1 MADPL
6 RETLDHLLEGFQVLD
21 RELRYVYVN
30 PAAAKQ
36 GLSTPEALIGQ
47 KMTDAYPGVEA
58 TALFVAMKHVMEDGA
73 PIAMDN
79 LFTLPSGEARWFEL
93 RIVPVPEGVCVHSV
107 DIHER
112 KMAEAGLRQLAEDLE
127 SRVEERT
134 RDLESFSYSVS
145 HDLRA
150 PLRSIDG
157 FAQILEEENAAQ
169 LDESGRSHLA
179 RIRAA
184 AGRMNRAIE
193 AMLSLAIVTRAPVER
208 TDVDITAVARSVASE
223 LERASAFQIDDG
235 LTASCDSALARVVLE
250 NLLGNASKFTA
261 RTEKP
266 LITLRRS
273 EDDPHAFVLTDNGV
287 GFDPKRA
294 GQLFT
299 AFARLHAARDFAGTG
314 IGLATVKRI
323 VQRHGGKVEATGE
336 VGRGA
341 TITFSFGRG

>member
-1 MADPL
+1 MAERL
-6 RETLDHLLEGFQVLD
+6 RDTLDHLLEGFQVID
-21 RELRYVYVN
+21 REFRYVYVN

-36 GLSTPEALIGQ
+36 GQSTPDALVGR
-47 KMTDAYPGVEA
+47 KMTEAYPGIGE
-58 TALFVAMKHVMEDGA
+58 TALFLALRHVMEDRV

-79 LFTLPSGEARWFEL
+79 LFTLPSGDARWFEL

-112 KMAEAGLRQLAEDLE
+112 KMAEAALRQLTEQLE
-127 SRVEERT
+127 ARVDERT

-150 PLRSIDG
+150 PLRAIDG
-157 FAQILEEENAAQ
+157 FARILEEESAER
-169 LDESGRSHLA
+169 LDDAGRGHLA

-184 AGRMNRAIE
+184 ATRMDRAIE
-193 AMLSLAIVTRAPVER
+193 AMLALALVNRAPIER
-208 TDVDITAVARSVASE
+208 RDVDITALARGICAE
-223 LERASAFQIDDG
+223 LERADAFDIENG
-235 LTASCDSALARVVLE
+235 LHASCDPALARIVLE

-261 RTEKP
+261 KVARPE
-266 LITLRRS
+266 ITLRRS
-273 EDDPHAFVLTDNGV
+273 KDDPPTFVLSDNGA

-299 AFARLHAARDFAGTG
+299 AFARLHPARDFAGTG

-323 VQRHGGKVEATGE
+323 VQRHGGTVHATGE

-341 TITFSFGRG
+341 TITFSFGG

>member
-1 MADPL
+1 MADRL
-6 RETLDHLLEGFQVLD
+6 RETLDHLLEGFQILD

-36 GLSTPEALIGQ
+36 GQSTPDALVGK
-47 KMTDAYPGVEA
+47 KMTEAYPGVEA
-58 TALFVAMKHVMEDGA
+58 TALFAAMKHVMEDGA

-93 RIVPVPEGVCVHSV
+93 RIVAVPEGVCVHSV

-112 KMAEAGLRQLAEDLE
+112 KMAEAELRRLAEDLE
-127 SRVEERT
+127 ARVGERT

-150 PLRSIDG
+150 PLRSIAG
-157 FAQILEEENAAQ
+157 FAQILEEEQ
-169 LDESGRSHLA
+169 GERLDDSGRGHLA

-184 AGRMNRAIE
+184 ADRMNRAIE
-193 AMLSLAIVTRAPVER
+193 AMLSLAILTRAPVER
-208 TDVDITAVARSVASE
+208 AAVDLTALARSVAAE
-223 LERASAFQIDDG
+223 LERASAFDIEEG
-235 LTASCDSALARVVLE
+235 LEARCDPALARVVLE

-261 RTEKP
+261 KTEKP

-273 EDDPHAFVLTDNGV
+273 TDAPGSFVLTDNGV
-287 GFDPKRA
+287 GFDPKQSDR
-294 GQLFT
+294 LFT
-299 AFARLHAARDFAGTG
+299 AFARLHPARDFAGTG

-323 VQRHGGKVEATGE
+323 IQRHGGKVEATGE
-336 VGRGA
+336 VGKGA
-341 TITFSFGRG
+341 TVSFSFGGS

>member
-1 MADPL
+1 MDRL
-6 RETLDHLLEGFQVLD
+6 RDTLDHLLEGFQVLD

-36 GLSTPEALIGQ
+36 GESTPDALVGK

-58 TALFVAMKHVMEDGA
+58 TALFIAMKNVLEERV

-112 KMAEAGLRQLAEDLE
+112 KMAEAGLRQLTEDLE
-127 SRVEERT
+127 KRVEERT

-150 PLRSIDG
+150 PLRSING
-157 FAQILEEENAAQ
+157 FAQILEDECADG
-169 LDESGRSHLA
+169 LGESGRAHLA

-184 AGRMNRAIE
+184 AERMDRAIE
-193 AMLSLAIVTRAPVER
+193 AMFSLAVVTRASIDR
-208 TDVDITAVARSVASE
+208 TEVDITALAKTVAAE
-223 LERASAFQIDDG
+223 LERASAFDIEDG
-235 LTASCDSALARVVLE
+235 LVACCDPELARIVLE

-261 RTEKP
+261 RTAEP
-266 LITLRRS
+266 AVTLRRS
-273 EDDPHAFVLTDNGV
+273 KDDPRAFVLTDNGV

-294 GQLFT
+294 DQLFV
-299 AFARLHAARDFAGTG
+299 AFSRLHASRDYAGTG

-323 VQRHGGKVEATGE
+323 IQRHGGKVEATGE
-336 VGRGA
+336 VGGGA
-341 TITFSFGRG
+341 TITFSFG